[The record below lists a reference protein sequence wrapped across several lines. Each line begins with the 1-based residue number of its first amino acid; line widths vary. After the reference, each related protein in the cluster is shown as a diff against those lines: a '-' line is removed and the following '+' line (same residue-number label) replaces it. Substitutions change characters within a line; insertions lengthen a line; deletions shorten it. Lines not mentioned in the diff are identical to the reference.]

1 MKALLRIFLCAML
14 LFFLST
20 PATADLLV
28 YDIDPGVSID
38 VSPLWF
44 NENDTNGD
52 NLINQGEATE
62 ETWLN
67 ALLGQGVGDP
77 NWVDLNY
84 KPGDVPGDGDYIQG
98 FENSYAVLFYGLGT
112 GGPGD
117 LYGLQ
122 SWAIQDDGDGILELY
137 GIVNPYNDVSGHALY
152 GVGATID
159 LGEKALSHVNAA
171 VHEPASM
178 LLLGLGLVGFA
189 VFSKKIFKK

>member
-1 MKALLRIFLCAML
+1 ML
-14 LFFLST
+14 LLYLAA
-20 PATADLLV
+20 PAVADLLV
-28 YDIDPGVSID
+28 LDIDPGDSID
-38 VSPLWF
+38 VSSLWF

-84 KPGDVPGDGDYIQG
+84 KPGDVPGDGDYIAG
-98 FENSYAVLFYGLGT
+98 FENSYAVLYYGLGT

-117 LYGLQ
+117 DYGLQ

-137 GIVNPYNDVSGHALY
+137 GIVNPYNDLPGHALY
-152 GVGATID
+152 GKGGTID
-159 LGEKALSHVNAA
+159 LGEKALSHVNAHA
-171 VHEPASM
+171 TPEPATM
-178 LLLGLGLVGFA
+178 LLLGSGLLGIVGYGRR
-189 VFSKKIFKK
+189 KKLFKK

>member
-1 MKALLRIFLCAML
+1 ML
-14 LFFLST
+14 LFYLST
-20 PATADLLV
+20 PAVADILV
-28 YDIDPGVSID
+28 WDIDLDPNID

-52 NLINQGEATE
+52 NLINRGEATE

-67 ALLGQGVGDP
+67 ALLGQAVGDP

-84 KPGDVPGDGDYIQG
+84 KPGDVPGDGDYIAG
-98 FENSYAVLFYGLGT
+98 FQNNYAVLYYGNGT

-137 GIVNPYNDVSGHALY
+137 GIGNPYNGISGHALFAK
-152 GVGATID
+152 GATID
-159 LGEKALSHVNAA
+159 LGDKALSHVNAQ
-171 VHEPASM
+171 VPEPATM
-178 LLLGLGLVGFA
+178 LLLGSGLVGLA
-189 VFSKKIFKK
+189 GYGRRKKLFKK